1 MFVLKLCARSAVRQ
15 AIVAE
20 ESNQRELQAFLDRYV
35 PGGVTLRLT
44 EKGYVVMPNLPEDPW
59 SEPRSAYPIYTLDL
73 SGQGMYLSG
82 SVVVSFGSVFIEGKD
97 GVFLQTGDTVYD
109 LFARVSEDE

>member
-1 MFVLKLCARSAVRQ
+1 MVVLKMCVRSAVRQ

-59 SEPRSAYPIYTLDL
+59 SESPICTLDL
-73 SGQGMYLSG
+73 SGCGMYLSG